1 MIRKINQNLH
11 WWISSLLFFVL
22 ALQLLVLA

>member
-11 WWISSLLFFVL
+11 WWISF
-22 ALQLLVLA
+22 LLVLVLVMQIIVLA